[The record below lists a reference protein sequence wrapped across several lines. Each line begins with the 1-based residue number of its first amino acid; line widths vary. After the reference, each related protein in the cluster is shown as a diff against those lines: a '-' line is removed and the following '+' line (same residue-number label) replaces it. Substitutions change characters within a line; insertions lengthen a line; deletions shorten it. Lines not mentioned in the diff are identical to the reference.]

1 MKRFLFI
8 CMIGIFLIVGCTVDN
23 PLQNEVNQILIPESV
38 KPGYLLPI
46 SENNDTVY
54 TWEVEPSHLL
64 GEDGGFLAFETD
76 YPVALKLTA
85 TKGGKEV
92 NKTFTTTLKAVDESI
107 FIQAWDYFR
116 PNINSTITRDISF
129 LQTPYRGVEIRYEST
144 NPDIITSDGKVT
156 KRTYDQTV
164 TINCYLIYRGLE
176 KMYSKEVTVTR
187 YSDSALVNLIKE
199 WVPTQVEAF
208 KNGEIASLPVTHPE
222 FGGRIRWLSP
232 NNDCLI
238 VEGHVLKKAAPQ
250 NFYLVSDIFFGSDD
264 FRMTFPM
271 ENFTGGSTDA
281 EILDAW
287 LPTLLPTKILGSKNH
302 LQQEGEW
309 LALKYQ
315 ERTNVGGVFNRIDG
329 QIPDIIESLIGTTDE
344 SYIGKVSSGVRNN
357 VSQSFLDQ
365 EFYPGYQMPN
375 NLNIL
380 WIVVHESGMPGEGQ
394 DAELLNQVMHQKM
407 INNSANSSWHY
418 SVDAYEIYHH
428 IPNHLPAWHASDGS
442 ASGGGNRNGIGIEM
456 CINQDGNYEGAMHN
470 NAKLIAYLLHEYN
483 MTIANVRRHYDFA
496 PDKKQCPSYMIRTN
510 RYNEFLDMINR
521 EYIAMELLKDASVEW
536 TFDREDLF
544 VFGGNDLLFNIA
556 VNEPTPVTIKLRVTK
571 GSYTFEKEQIL
582 ILGGPISE

>member
-1 MKRFLFI
+1 
-8 CMIGIFLIVGCTVDN
+8 
-23 PLQNEVNQILIPESV
+23 
-38 KPGYLLPI
+38 
-46 SENNDTVY
+46 
-54 TWEVEPSHLL
+54 
-64 GEDGGFLAFETD
+64 
-76 YPVALKLTA
+76 
-85 TKGGKEV
+85 
-92 NKTFTTTLKAVDESI
+92 
-107 FIQAWDYFR
+107 
-116 PNINSTITRDISF
+116 
-129 LQTPYRGVEIRYEST
+129 
-144 NPDIITSDGKVT
+144 
-156 KRTYDQTV
+156 
-164 TINCYLIYRGLE
+164 
-176 KMYSKEVTVTR
+176 
-187 YSDSALVNLIKE
+187 
-199 WVPTQVEAF
+199 
-208 KNGEIASLPVTHPE
+208 
-222 FGGRIRWLSP
+222 
-232 NNDCLI
+232 
-238 VEGHVLKKAAPQ
+238 
-250 NFYLVSDIFFGSDD
+250 
-264 FRMTFPM
+264 M
-271 ENFTGGSTDA
+271 ENFTGGYTDA

-544 VFGGNDLLFNIA
+544 VCGGNDLLFNIA